1 MIIECEFTNAT
12 NFVRERVVFLTGMK
26 FMIDS
31 DNRLFAVSWDESKDQ
46 PTASLTKLHRT
57 MHDSEFRIHLDREG
71 FLVTMARCLGARWT
85 VWFISINWWQGERMY
100 SKLCLIQRAFRRR
113 FMRRR
118 LGIDRVFSKAAA
130 ACEMLKGRLH
140 DDVLQMVV
148 SYCTAIDPCSQ
159 LTQHS
164 PLRWIKSKGGGQIFD

>member
-26 FMIDS
+26 IMIDS
-31 DNRLFAVSWDESKDQ
+31 EHRLFGVSWDGSKDQ
-46 PTASLTKLHRT
+46 PTASLTKLHKA

-85 VWFISINWWQGERMY
+85 VWYISIDWRPEERIY
-100 SKLCLIQRAFRRR
+100 SKICVLQRAFRRR
-113 FMRRR
+113 FMLRR
-118 LGIDRVFSKAAA
+118 LCIDRVFSKTAA

-140 DDVLQMVV
+140 DDVLCMIVA
-148 SYCTAIDPCSQ
+148 YCMHIPLQ
-159 LTQHS
+159 NPPYS
-164 PLRWIKSKGGGQIFD
+164 PLSWIKRESDGQIFA